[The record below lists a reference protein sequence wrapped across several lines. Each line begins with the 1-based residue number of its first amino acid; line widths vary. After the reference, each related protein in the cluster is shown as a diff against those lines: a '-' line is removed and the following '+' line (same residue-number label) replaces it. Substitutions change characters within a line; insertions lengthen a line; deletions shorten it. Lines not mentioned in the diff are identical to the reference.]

1 MSDID
6 DPDADLRPL
15 MEAPPAADKPPLCG
29 PAATRW
35 WRRRGPVALVVV
47 GACGSVAMAVLT
59 SLGVAASISKH
70 SNRVGTLAAFLAV
83 MLLFSALYFTGTM
96 ACGAWYVHMLAEERH
111 RERTLKEERA
121 IRQREVDAVVRAT
134 AVAAGPGALLP

>member
-15 MEAPPAADKPPLCG
+15 MEPTPRDRPPLCG

-70 SNRVGTLAAFLAV
+70 SSRVGTLAAFLAV
-83 MLLFSALYFTGTM
+83 MLLFSALYFVGTM
-96 ACGAWYVHMLAEERH
+96 ACGACVVHTMAEERH
-111 RERTLKEERA
+111 RERALEEERA
-121 IRQREVDAVVRAT
+121 SRQREVDEMQRAE
-134 AVAAGPGALLP
+134 AVAAGPSLV